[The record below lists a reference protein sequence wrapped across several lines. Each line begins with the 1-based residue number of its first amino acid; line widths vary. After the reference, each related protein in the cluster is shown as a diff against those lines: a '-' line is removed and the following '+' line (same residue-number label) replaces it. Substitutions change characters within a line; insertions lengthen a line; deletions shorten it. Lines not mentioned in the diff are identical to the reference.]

1 MHRFFIP
8 CALAAGLL
16 AGAVQAEPLISS
28 YRFDGNCQDCAN
40 AAGTDTYAVT
50 ATLELAG
57 AVAGQPATAAQFHRF
72 SYGGSNLLAPFVVTR
87 LGGGG
92 DLEFDPLDDTHSFHA
107 DFLAGLPGFADVDLA
122 VTLGE
127 LFAFFNT
134 AADGTWTV
142 FRTLPEVA
150 DDFGVQ
156 GTWSAVP
163 APATLALAL
172 PALGLLLGL
181 SRTRARLIRTARADR
196 PRR

>member
-1 MHRFFIP
+1 MHRFLTL

-16 AGAVQAEPLISS
+16 AGAAQAEPLISS
-28 YRFDGNCQDCAN
+28 YRFDGNCQDCAA
-40 AAGTDTYAVT
+40 AAGTETYAVT
-50 ATLELAG
+50 ATLELAD
-57 AVAGQPATAAQFHRF
+57 AAAGLPATAAQFHRF

-92 DLEFDPLDDTHSFHA
+92 DLEFDPLDGTHSFHA
-107 DFLAGLPGFADVDLA
+107 DFQSGLPGFAEVDLA
-122 VTLGE
+122 VTAGE

-156 GTWSAVP
+156 GNWSTVP

-172 PALGLLLGL
+172 PALGLLLRRRV
-181 SRTRARLIRTARADR
+181 SRAAA
-196 PRR
+196 P